1 MTIEQKFLKSRGIV
15 NFTNHHFVGIENSPI
30 KETDL
35 AGHEVLRLHFKK
47 YDPFNNKPA
56 EDVYYPIIKLD
67 KPYHA
72 LNSGFYII
80 NGEITEI
87 LV

>member
-15 NFTNHHFVGIENSPI
+15 NFTNHHIVGIENSPI
-30 KETDL
+30 KE
-35 AGHEVLRLHFKK
+35 
-47 YDPFNNKPA
+47 
-56 EDVYYPIIKLD
+56 LD

-80 NGEITEI
+80 DGEITEI